1 MPTVP
6 NSARDANAEI
16 VKTLGLPCH
25 KGSGRLAIVGGG
37 NSINS
42 HIEELRNW
50 DGSVWAING
59 AVNWCLDHGI
69 DAAFYTIDAQPPS
82 NWGYALNRIKRAIVA
97 SDCSPALILK
107 LLGQGAEVSLL
118 PVPEGGPDIGPT
130 SACYAGLLG
139 PEAGYSDMTWFGCE
153 GSFGETTHA
162 FASPMIAEWICVS
175 VGGAELTTKPEFAQ
189 QSQVISEIIRAF
201 PKFYSER
208 SGGLLRAMI
217 EHGSDY
223 DVSMVSN
230 ELFAKLTTK
239 EAA

>member
-37 NSINS
+37 NSINP
-42 HIEELRNW
+42 HIEELQAW
-50 DGSVWAING
+50 GGDIWAING
-59 AVNWCLDHGI
+59 TVNWCLDHGI

-82 NWGYALNRIKRAIVA
+82 NWHYPLSRIKRAVLA

-107 LLGQGAEVSLL
+107 LLSQGASVSLL
-118 PVPEGGPDIGPT
+118 PVPVGGPDIGPT
-130 SACYAGLLG
+130 SACYAGLLA

-153 GSFGETTHA
+153 GSFGETSHA
-162 FASPMIAEWICVS
+162 FESAEIAEWIRVR
-175 VGGAELTTKPEFAQ
+175 VGNEDLPTKPEFAQ

-208 SGGLLRAMI
+208 SGGLLRAMV
-217 EHGSDY
+217 EHGPDY
-223 DVSMVSN
+223 DVTMVSHQ
-230 ELFAKLTTK
+230 LFDKLTNK